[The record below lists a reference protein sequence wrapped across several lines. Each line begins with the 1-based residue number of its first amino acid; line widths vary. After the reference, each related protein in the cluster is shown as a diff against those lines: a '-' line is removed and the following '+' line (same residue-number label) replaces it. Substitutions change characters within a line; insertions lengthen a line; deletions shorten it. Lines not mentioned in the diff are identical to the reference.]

1 MSEEEKRMA
10 SIALAPLAYGWLG
23 RFPPPPDPGALLAGP
38 AALVTLVRV
47 MGRTKT
53 QEQSRQAI
61 HLILVAG
68 GWDESTAWDVATRM
82 YP

>member
-1 MSEEEKRMA
+1 MA
-10 SIALAPLAYGWLG
+10 SIALAPLAHLWLG
-23 RFPPPPDPGALLAGP
+23 QLPPPPDPGALLAGP
-38 AALVTLVRV
+38 AAVVTLVRV

-53 QEQSRQAI
+53 QEQRRQAA

-68 GWDESTAWDVATRM
+68 GFEESTARDLATRM